1 MPAPPPLVINGWTIF
16 VHPLFLDQL
25 EALIAKV
32 DEAKKKDPTNYRKKN
47 AAKRLAAIATLIF
60 KVIPEDPESSE
71 YRQGDTLGNSRRH
84 WLRAKFY
91 QQYRLF
97 FRYRTEGKLLV
108 FAWVNDDGTLRAY
121 GSKSDAYAVFSKML
135 NKGHPP
141 DSLDALLKECRA
153 EADRMNQVVRALEAE
168 KS

>member
-1 MPAPPPLVINGWTIF
+1 MSTTPPLVINGWTIF

-25 EALIAKV
+25 EALIAEV
-32 DEAKKKDPTNYRKKN
+32 EQAKTKDPTNYKKKN

-60 KVIPEDPESSE
+60 KVIPENPERPE
-71 YRQGDTLGNSRRH
+71 YRQGDTLGDDRKH

-97 FRYRTEGKLLV
+97 FRYRTEGKLLI

-121 GSKSDAYAVFSKML
+121 GSKSDAYAVFKKML

-141 DSLDALLKECRA
+141 DSWNALLKESRD
-153 EADRMNQVVRALEAE
+153 EADRMNRVVGALEAE